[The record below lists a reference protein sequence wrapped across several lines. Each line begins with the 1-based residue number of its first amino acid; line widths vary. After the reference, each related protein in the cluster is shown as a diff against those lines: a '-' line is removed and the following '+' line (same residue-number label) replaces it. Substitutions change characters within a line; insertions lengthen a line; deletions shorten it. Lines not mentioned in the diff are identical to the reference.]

1 MATAPKK
8 AKAKTA
14 KAKKTE
20 TTVENTEKKV
30 SVDGAI
36 ERAEELFQTLQ
47 TRARD
52 LLEAEEG
59 VVATVREL
67 VDERGLKPADVKE
80 TLDEAMGR
88 IKSNE
93 LWDKITNSS
102 TVAALSDY
110 LDDLERR
117 VEAVVERLLGTFNIA
132 TRAELEDIEKKYKS
146 LNRKVNE
153 LNRKLKAMG

>member
-1 MATAPKK
+1 M
-8 AKAKTA
+8 
-14 KAKKTE
+14 
-20 TTVENTEKKV
+20 
-30 SVDGAI
+30 
-36 ERAEELFQTLQ
+36 Q

>member
-8 AKAKTA
+8 AKASTA
-14 KAKKTE
+14 KAKQTE
-20 TTVENTEKKV
+20 TTVETTEKKV
-30 SVDGAI
+30 SVDIAF

-47 TRARD
+47 ARARD

-67 VDERGLKPADVKE
+67 VDERGLKPSDVKQK
-80 TLDEAMGR
+80 LDEAMGR

-93 LWDKITNSS
+93 LWDKIIKSS
-102 TVAALSDY
+102 TVAVLSDY
-110 LDDLERR
+110 RDDLERR
-117 VEAVVERLLGTFNIA
+117 VEAVVERILGTFNIA
-132 TRAELEDIEKKYKS
+132 TRADLEDLEKKYKS

-153 LNRKLKAMG
+153 LNRKVKAIG

>member
-8 AKAKTA
+8 AKASTA

-20 TTVENTEKKV
+20 TTVETAEKKV
-30 SVDGAI
+30 SVDVAL

-47 TRARD
+47 ARARD

-67 VDERGLKPADVKE
+67 VDERGLKPADVKQK
-80 TLDEAMGR
+80 LDEAVGR

-102 TVAALSDY
+102 TVAVLSDY
-110 LDDLERR
+110 RDDLERR

-132 TRAELEDIEKKYKS
+132 TRADLEDLEKKYKS

-153 LNRKLKAMG
+153 LNRKVKAIG